1 MYGKLHMSKRMNYI
15 QDAALFCSKFTHLCE
30 KFMALGLGGKTP
42 LCGLFYID
50 YCGQSLV
57 PSRAVF
63 VKFHWGGSKFWLL
76 KSTTVLMHD
85 KIESEGNYAVH
96 CSIHYNIV

>member
-63 VKFHWGGSKFWLL
+63 VKFHWGGGRSF
-76 KSTTVLMHD
+76 
-85 KIESEGNYAVH
+85 GY
-96 CSIHYNIV
+96 

>member
-63 VKFHWGGSKFWLL
+63 VKFHWGGVEVLAIEVDDRANAYVHR
-76 KSTTVLMHD
+76 KSTPL
-85 KIESEGNYAVH
+85 AFF
-96 CSIHYNIV
+96 